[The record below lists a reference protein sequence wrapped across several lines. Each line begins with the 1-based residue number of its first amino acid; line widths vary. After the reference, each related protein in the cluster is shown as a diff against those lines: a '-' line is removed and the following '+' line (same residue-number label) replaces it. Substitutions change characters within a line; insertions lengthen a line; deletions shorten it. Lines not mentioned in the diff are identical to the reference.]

1 MSSVVTSTSDRGM
14 FDPNLPIQ
22 GIFDTTIFDTDLA
35 PANITQI
42 LISAFVHG
50 TSEKTALLHST
61 ELITV
66 K

>member
-1 MSSVVTSTSDRGM
+1 MSPVVTSTSDRGM

-22 GIFDTTIFDTDLA
+22 GIFDTTIFDTDIVTA
-35 PANITQI
+35 TITQI
-42 LISAFVHG
+42 LIPAFVHG

-61 ELITV
+61 ELIVV